1 MSLKKVCIF
10 SLSVIFLFFCLRGV
24 YFCYNKFGNFNK
36 IIFPVAYEER
46 DFKEEYKNNFFVE
59 NQFLC
64 YINTLNKKLEFVE
77 KMDYEEYKKERFIN
91 KIPCILLSSENQET
105 KAKKNNKKRELVVY
119 FGGNGETIYYSCAY
133 ELFKEIRQCTDLNVD
148 FLIIGYPGYVCDSS
162 SPSEENFYKYSDC
175 IAQYFSSAQCLKCI
189 KSAQSGEYNKIHFLA
204 FSIGCAMAVDCATK
218 IKKNMIDSLTLMN
231 PFTNIK
237 SCAKHII
244 ENKIQFLKPIAD
256 KVLANFD
263 YNFDNFSRIKEIKIK
278 KLNIVFSSNDSVIN
292 NKNSLALFKNA
303 TNCKNKNLYEVCGD
317 HCDWMN
323 YDIINLLL
331 GVKGNNKLLM
341 QKISVNDEIKK
352 IKT

>member
-1 MSLKKVCIF
+1 MSLKKICIF

-24 YFCYNKFGNFNK
+24 YFCYNKFGTFNK

-46 DFKEEYKNNFFVE
+46 DFKEEYKNNFFIK

-64 YINTLNKKLEFVE
+64 YIDTLNKKLEFVE
-77 KMDYEEYKKERFIN
+77 KMDYEEYKKETFIN

-105 KAKKNNKKRELVVY
+105 KAKKNNKKKELVVY
-119 FGGNGETIYYSCAY
+119 FGGNGETIYYSFAY

-175 IAQYFSSAQCLKCI
+175 IAQYFSFGQCLKCI
-189 KSAQSGEYNKIHFLA
+189 KSAQSGEYKKIHFLA
-204 FSIGCAMAVDCATK
+204 FSIGCAMAVDCVAK
-218 IKKNMIDSLTLMN
+218 IKKNRVNYLTLIN

-237 SCAKHII
+237 SCAKRII
-244 ENKIQFLKPIAD
+244 ENKMQFLKPIAD
-256 KVLANFD
+256 KVLENLD
-263 YNFDNFSRIKEIKIK
+263 YNFDNYSRIKEIKIK
-278 KLNIVFSSNDSVIN
+278 NLNIVFSSDDSVIN
-292 NKNSLALFKNA
+292 NKNSLVLFKNA
-303 TNCKNKNLYEVCGD
+303 TNCKNKNLYEVCGG
-317 HCDWMN
+317 HCEWIK

-341 QKISVNDEIKK
+341 QKITKNYKNKK

>member
-36 IIFPVAYEER
+36 MIFPRAYKER

-148 FLIIGYPGYVCDSS
+148 FLII
-162 SPSEENFYKYSDC
+162 DC
-175 IAQYFSSAQCLKCI
+175 IAQYFSSAQSLECI

-204 FSIGCAMAVDCATK
+204 FSIGCAMAVDCVAK
-218 IKKNMIDSLTLMN
+218 VKKNRVNSLTLIN

-237 SCAKHII
+237 SCAKHMI
-244 ENKIQFLKPIAD
+244 ENKMQFLKPIVD
-256 KVLANFD
+256 KVLDNLD
-263 YNFDNFSRIKEIKIK
+263 YNFDNYSRIKKVKIK
-278 KLNIVFSSNDSVIN
+278 NLNIVFSSNDSVIN
-292 NKNSLALFKNA
+292 NKNSLVLFKNA
-303 TNCKNKNLYEVCGD
+303 INCKNKNLYEVCGD
-317 HCDWMN
+317 HCDWIK
-323 YDIINLLL
+323 YDIINLLW
-331 GVKGNNKLLM
+331 GVKENNKLLM

>member
-10 SLSVIFLFFCLRGV
+10 SLSVIFLFFCLREV

-36 IIFPVAYEER
+36 MIFPRAYEER

-59 NQFLC
+59 NQYLY
-64 YINTLNKKLEFVE
+64 YIDTLNKKLEFVE

-133 ELFKEIRQCTDLNVD
+133 ALFKEIRQCTDLNVD

-175 IAQYFSSAQCLKCI
+175 IAQYFSSKQCLKCI
-189 KSAQSGEYNKIHFLA
+189 KFAQSGEYRKIHFLA
-204 FSIGCAMAVDCATK
+204 FSIGCAMAVDCVAK
-218 IKKNMIDSLTLMN
+218 VKKNRVNSLTLIN

-244 ENKIQFLKPIAD
+244 ENKMQFLKPIAD
-256 KVLANFD
+256 KVLDNFD
-263 YNFDNFSRIKEIKIK
+263 YNFDNYSRIKKVKIK
-278 KLNIVFSSNDSVIN
+278 NLNIIFSSNDSVIN
-292 NKNSLALFKNA
+292 NKNSLTLFKNA
-303 TNCKNKNLYEVCGD
+303 INCKNKNLYEVCGN
-317 HCDWMN
+317 HCDWRIYN
-323 YDIINLLL
+323 ILNIIL
-331 GVKGNNKLLM
+331 GVKENNKLLT
-341 QKISVNDEIKK
+341 QKISVNDENKK
-352 IKT
+352 K

>member
-1 MSLKKVCIF
+1 MSLKKICIF
-10 SLSVIFLFFCLRGV
+10 FLSVVSLFFCLRGV

-36 IIFPVAYEER
+36 IIFPRAYEER

-59 NQFLC
+59 NQYLY
-64 YINTLNKKLEFVE
+64 YIDTLNKKLEFAE
-77 KMDYEEYKKERFIN
+77 KMDYEEYKNEAFVN
-91 KIPCILLSSENQET
+91 KIPCILLSFENQET
-105 KAKKNNKKRELVVY
+105 KSKKNNKKRELVVY
-119 FGGNGETIYYSCAY
+119 FGGNGETIYYSFAY
-133 ELFKEIRQCTDLNVD
+133 RLFKEIRQCTDLNVD

-175 IAQYFSSAQCLKCI
+175 IAQYFSSAQSLKCI

-263 YNFDNFSRIKEIKIK
+263 YNFDNFSLIKKVKIK
-278 KLNIVFSSNDSVIN
+278 NLNIIFSSNDSVSN
-292 NKNSLALFKNA
+292 NKNSLNLFKNA
-303 TNCKNKNLYEVCGD
+303 INCKNKNLYEVCGD
-317 HCDWMN
+317 HCDWIK

-331 GVKGNNKLLM
+331 GIKGNNKLLM
-341 QKISVNDEIKK
+341 QKISANYENKK
-352 IKT
+352 K

>member
-1 MSLKKVCIF
+1 MSLKKICIF
-10 SLSVIFLFFCLRGV
+10 FLSVVSLFFCLRGV

-36 IIFPVAYEER
+36 IIFPRAYEER

-59 NQFLC
+59 NQYLY
-64 YINTLNKKLEFVE
+64 YIDTLNKKLEFAE
-77 KMDYEEYKKERFIN
+77 KMDYEEYKNEAFVN
-91 KIPCILLSSENQET
+91 KIPCILLSFENQET
-105 KAKKNNKKRELVVY
+105 KSKKNNKKRELVVY

-175 IAQYFSSAQCLKCI
+175 IAQYFSSKQCLKCI
-189 KSAQSGEYNKIHFLA
+189 KFAQSGKYRKIHFLA

-218 IKKNMIDSLTLMN
+218 IKKNRVKSLTLIN

-244 ENKIQFLKPIAD
+244 ENKMQFLKPIAD
-256 KVLANFD
+256 KVLDNLD
-263 YNFDNFSRIKEIKIK
+263 YNFDNFSLIKKVKIK
-278 KLNIVFSSNDSVIN
+278 NLNIIFSSNDSVSN
-292 NKNSLALFKNA
+292 NKNSLTLFKNA
-303 TNCKNKNLYEVCGD
+303 INCKNKNLYEVCGD
-317 HCDWMN
+317 HCDWIK

-331 GVKGNNKLLM
+331 GIKGNNKLLM
-341 QKISVNDEIKK
+341 QKISVNYENKK
-352 IKT
+352 K

>member
-10 SLSVIFLFFCLRGV
+10 SLSVIFFFFCLRGV

-36 IIFPVAYEER
+36 MIFPRAYEER
-46 DFKEEYKNNFFVE
+46 DLKEEYKNNFFVE

-77 KMDYEEYKKERFIN
+77 KMDKKEYKKETFIN

-133 ELFKEIRQCTDLNVD
+133 ALFKEIRQCTDLNVD

-175 IAQYFSSAQCLKCI
+175 IAQYFSSAQCWKCI
-189 KSAQSGEYNKIHFLA
+189 KSAQSLEYKKIHFLA
-204 FSIGCAMAVDCATK
+204 FSIGCAMAVDCVAK
-218 IKKNMIDSLTLMN
+218 VKKNRVNSLTLIN

-237 SCAKHII
+237 SCAKHMI
-244 ENKIQFLKPIAD
+244 ENKMQFLKPIAD
-256 KVLANFD
+256 KVLENLD
-263 YNFDNFSRIKEIKIK
+263 YDFDNFSRIKKVKIK
-278 KLNIVFSSNDSVIN
+278 NLNIVFSSNDSVIN
-292 NKNSLALFKNA
+292 NKNSLVLFKNA
-303 TNCKNKNLYEVCGD
+303 INCNNKNLYEVCGD
-317 HCDWMN
+317 HCDWIK

-331 GVKGNNKLLM
+331 GVKGNKKLLL
-341 QKISVNDEIKK
+341 QKISVNDENKK

>member
-24 YFCYNKFGNFNK
+24 YFCYNKFVNFNK
-36 IIFPVAYEER
+36 MIFPRAYKER

-77 KMDYEEYKKERFIN
+77 KMDYEEYKKETFIN

-119 FGGNGETIYYSCAY
+119 FGGNGETIYYSFAY
-133 ELFKEIRQCTDLNVD
+133 KLFKEIRQCPDLNVD

-175 IAQYFSSAQCLKCI
+175 IAQYFSSAQCWKCI

-204 FSIGCAMAVDCATK
+204 FSIGCAMAVDCVAK
-218 IKKNMIDSLTLMN
+218 VKKNRVNSLTLIN

-237 SCAKHII
+237 SCAKHM
-244 ENKIQFLKPIAD
+244 FLKPIVD
-256 KVLANFD
+256 KVLDNLD
-263 YNFDNFSRIKEIKIK
+263 YNFDNFSRIKKVKIK
-278 KLNIVFSSNDSVIN
+278 NLNIVFSSNDSVIN
-292 NKNSLALFKNA
+292 NKNSLVLFKNA
-303 TNCKNKNLYEVCGD
+303 INCNNKNLYEVCGD
-317 HCDWMN
+317 HCDWIK

-331 GVKGNNKLLM
+331 GVKGNKKLLL
-341 QKISVNDEIKK
+341 QKISVNDENKK

>member
-36 IIFPVAYEER
+36 MIFPRAYEER

-59 NQFLC
+59 NQYLY
-64 YINTLNKKLEFVE
+64 YIDTLNKKLEFVE

-162 SPSEENFYKYSDC
+162 SPSEKIFYKYSDC
-175 IAQYFSSAQCLKCI
+175 IAQYFSSAQCL
-189 KSAQSGEYNKIHFLA
+189 EYNKIHFLA

-218 IKKNMIDSLTLMN
+218 IKKNIIDSLTLMN

-244 ENKIQFLKPIAD
+244 ENKIQFLKPIAG

-317 HCDWMN
+317 HCDWIK

-331 GVKGNNKLLM
+331 GIKGNNKLLM
-341 QKISVNDEIKK
+341 QKISVNYENKK
-352 IKT
+352 K

>member
-36 IIFPVAYEER
+36 MIFPRAYKER

-162 SPSEENFYKYSDC
+162 SSSEENFYKYSDC
-175 IAQYFSSAQCLKCI
+175 IAQYFSSAQCWKCI
-189 KSAQSGEYNKIHFLA
+189 KSAQSLEYKKIHFLA
-204 FSIGCAMAVDCATK
+204 FSIGCAMAVDCVAK
-218 IKKNMIDSLTLMN
+218 VKKNRVNSLTLIN

-237 SCAKHII
+237 SCAKHMI
-244 ENKIQFLKPIAD
+244 ENKMQFLKPIVD
-256 KVLANFD
+256 KVLDNLD
-263 YNFDNFSRIKEIKIK
+263 YNFDNFSRIKKVKIK
-278 KLNIVFSSNDSVIN
+278 NLNIVFSSNDSVIN
-292 NKNSLALFKNA
+292 NKNSLVLFKNA
-303 TNCKNKNLYEVCGD
+303 INCNNKNLYEVCGD
-317 HCDWMN
+317 HCDWIK

-331 GVKGNNKLLM
+331 GVKGNKKLLL